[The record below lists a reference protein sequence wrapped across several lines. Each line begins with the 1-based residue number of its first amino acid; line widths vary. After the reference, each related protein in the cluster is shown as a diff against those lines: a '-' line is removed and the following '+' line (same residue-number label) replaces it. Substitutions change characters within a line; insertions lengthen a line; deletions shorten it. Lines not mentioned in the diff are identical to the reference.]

1 MKKVVASVL
10 VLALTLC
17 MFTGCG
23 SSKKQEAIEKYGSD
37 VLKLYNWGEYMP
49 LGKYGSSNIPE
60 EFEKHYN
67 ATHDDKIAVVYSI
80 YSSNEDM
87 YAKLKSGSNKIDLII
102 TSIIY
107 FFRKS
112 IYL

>member
-37 VLKLYNWGEYMP
+37 VLKLYNWGEYMGES
-49 LGKYGSSNIPE
+49 LISDFERAYGVKVIVE
-60 EFEKHYN
+60 YF
-67 ATHDDKIAVVYSI
+67 D
-80 YSSNEDM
+80 SNEM
-87 YAKLKSGSNKIDLII
+87 M
-102 TSIIY
+102 
-107 FFRKS
+107 
-112 IYL
+112 